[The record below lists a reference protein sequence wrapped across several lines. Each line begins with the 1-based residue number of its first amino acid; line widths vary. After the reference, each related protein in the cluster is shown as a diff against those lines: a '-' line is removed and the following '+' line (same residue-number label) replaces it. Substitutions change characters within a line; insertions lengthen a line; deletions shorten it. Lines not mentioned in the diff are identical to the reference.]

1 VNLSEF
7 SGGKENKAKYCCYIL
22 MTNSKAVEYLQELGL
37 TGELQE
43 VDAGNVSQTYRVG
56 EEHYLQFSESSPEN
70 LQRGI
75 LGLEK
80 QQETDIPVP
89 EIVYADLEEPALVTK
104 ALPGE
109 SISTTNNEKVYAQAG
124 KIMADIHEQEFDSYG
139 LLKLEN
145 GELVPSGSANWERGF
160 SELYHDFIRKGSNLL
175 DDSKAAEIDWFI
187 YERMPEIDED
197 PGRSLAHFD
206 FHEDNLMHQNG
217 EVTGV
222 LDWDMMRVV
231 DPALEV
237 IRAEHQFNREGKPA
251 KAFRKGYESKR
262 EIEINPETEQ
272 LYRLTAE
279 IGRLSELEYLQR
291 TQDIKP
297 ENMDLEAT
305 IENIEE
311 IIEPV

>member
-1 VNLSEF
+1 
-7 SGGKENKAKYCCYIL
+7 
-22 MTNSKAVEYLQELGL
+22 
-37 TGELQE
+37 
-43 VDAGNVSQTYRVG
+43 
-56 EEHYLQFSESSPEN
+56 
-70 LQRGI
+70 
-75 LGLEK
+75 
-80 QQETDIPVP
+80 
-89 EIVYADLEEPALVTK
+89 
-104 ALPGE
+104 
-109 SISTTNNEKVYAQAG
+109 
-124 KIMADIHEQEFDSYG
+124 MADIHEQEFDSYG
-139 LLKLEN
+139 LLNVEN
-145 GELVPSGSANWERGF
+145 GELEPSGSANWERGF

-175 DDSKAAEIDWFI
+175 DDCKAAEIDWFI
-187 YERMPEIDED
+187 YDRMPEIEED

-217 EVTGV
+217 EITGV

-237 IRAEHQFNREGKPA
+237 IRAEHQFSREGKPA
-251 KAFRKGYESKR
+251 QAFRKGYESKR
-262 EIEINPETEQ
+262 EVDINPETEQ

-311 IIEPV
+311 IMEPV